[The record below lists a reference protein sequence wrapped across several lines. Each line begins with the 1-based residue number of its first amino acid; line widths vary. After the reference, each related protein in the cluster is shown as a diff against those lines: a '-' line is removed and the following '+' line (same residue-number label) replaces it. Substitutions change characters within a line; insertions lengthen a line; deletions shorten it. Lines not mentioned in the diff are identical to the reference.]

1 MKDKKTLRK
10 KQLTVINELFNG
22 ECDPQQVLEK
32 HKIGKGLYDKWQK
45 NPGFIDEFNRRIAN
59 AHRQGELIIAKYTSL
74 AAVKLV
80 ALTESENQETA
91 RKACLDIISAQR
103 MTVKEQDQAGEVEKH
118 SLQLSTETASRLL
131 AALAQAQ
138 NQSS

>member
-1 MKDKKTLRK
+1 M
-10 KQLTVINELFNG
+10 
-22 ECDPQQVLEK
+22 
-32 HKIGKGLYDKWQK
+32 
-45 NPGFIDEFNRRIAN
+45 
-59 AHRQGELIIAKYTSL
+59 
-74 AAVKLV
+74 

-118 SLQLSTETASRLL
+118 SLQLSAETASRLL